1 METMR
6 VSARLC
12 AVDYA
17 FGTVCA
23 RETKNVLPFPVTF
36 LVSLSIYPLIL
47 DCTPKP
53 ARCAAVRRPNIE
65 DHLLESC
72 VAVPHGSRPRRGSAC
87 ALCVHAAGNTLVRW
101 SSVDAM

>member
-72 VAVPHGSRPRRGSAC
+72 AAVPHGSRPRRGSAC
-87 ALCVHAAGNTLVRW
+87 ALCVHAAGKW
-101 SSVDAM
+101 